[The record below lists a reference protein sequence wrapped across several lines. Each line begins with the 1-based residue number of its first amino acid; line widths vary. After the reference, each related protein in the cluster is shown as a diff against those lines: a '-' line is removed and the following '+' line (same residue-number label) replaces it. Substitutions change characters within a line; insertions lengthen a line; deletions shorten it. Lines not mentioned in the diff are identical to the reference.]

1 MLNRIQKIW
10 KMSNKPMEVIDSL
23 YDEKID
29 ALPNEGD
36 GKAVFFSEGTE
47 EEYNDFKQE
56 EDGTKL
62 SFKNFNLL

>member
-1 MLNRIQKIW
+1 
-10 KMSNKPMEVIDSL
+10 MEVIDSL